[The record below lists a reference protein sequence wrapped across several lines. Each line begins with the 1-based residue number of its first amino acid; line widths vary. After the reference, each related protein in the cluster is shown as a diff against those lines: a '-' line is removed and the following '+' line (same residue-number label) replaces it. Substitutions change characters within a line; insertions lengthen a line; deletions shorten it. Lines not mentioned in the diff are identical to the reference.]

1 MRRLVICG
9 LLFCGSAVFAQTD
22 SSQQL
27 PGQVQKQLPGQTQP
41 QAPQQLPEQLKQLAP
56 TQPTGEKCGQITGQ
70 ADVTVEKTQDG
81 AILRMKAKDPG
92 QVAQVQEAAQK
103 LQTCLSSPAGEP
115 AK

>member
-1 MRRLVICG
+1 MRRLVMCG
-9 LLFCGSAVFAQTD
+9 LLFGGSAVFAQTAF
-22 SSQQL
+22 SQQL

-56 TQPTGEKCGQITGQ
+56 AKPTSEKCGQITGQ
-70 ADVTVEKTQDG
+70 ADVSVEKTQDG

-92 QVAQVQEAAQK
+92 QVAQVQEMAQK
-103 LQTCLSSPAGEP
+103 LQTCISTPAGAP